1 MTLELTFFLILAA
14 IAVIAALAMLFS
26 ANAIYSAL
34 FLIMNFAVVSVFYLI
49 LNAPFIAM
57 VQVTVYAGA
66 IMVLFMFVIM
76 LLGAERLGQPQR
88 YMPWQ
93 RPMAIVLG
101 LLLAGVTIAA
111 LTAQGLGPTPEQLQP
126 ALIEAFGSPL
136 EIGKQ
141 LFTTYL
147 FPFEVTSFLLLV
159 AMIGAIVLTK
169 EGRPREKI
177 ARRLGNHPPAGK
189 Q

>member
-1 MTLELTFFLILAA
+1 MTLELLLFYILAA

-26 ANAIYSAL
+26 ANAIYSVL
-34 FLIMNFAVVSVFYLI
+34 FLVMNFAVVSVFYLI

-76 LLGAERLGQPQR
+76 LLGAERLGQPPR

-93 RPMAIVLG
+93 RPLAILLG

-111 LTAQGLGPTPEQLQP
+111 LTAQGLGPTPAVFQAEV
-126 ALIEAFGSPL
+126 IEAFGSPL

-147 FPFEVTSFLLLV
+147 FPFEVTSLLLLV

-169 EGRPREKI
+169 EQRAKDKI
-177 ARRLGNHPPAGK
+177 VRRLGTPPGNK
-189 Q
+189 